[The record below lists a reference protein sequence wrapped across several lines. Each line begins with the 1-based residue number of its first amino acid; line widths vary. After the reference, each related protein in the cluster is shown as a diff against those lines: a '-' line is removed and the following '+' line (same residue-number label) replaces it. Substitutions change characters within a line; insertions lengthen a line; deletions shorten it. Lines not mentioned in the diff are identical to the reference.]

1 MTRAKICL
9 IAVLL
14 ISIGIVVSA
23 CGSSVRYTVA
33 SNPEIKQQHT
43 GPPPHA
49 PAHGYRHKHPDG
61 EELVYKSNI
70 GVYVVVGYPDYYFH
84 KDKYYRLND
93 GSWEVSFNMKR
104 KWAPVSDKKLPS
116 GLRNKKVCKNNKK
129 NK

>member
-1 MTRAKICL
+1 MTRTKNCL
-9 IAVLL
+9 IAALL
-14 ISIGIVVSA
+14 ISTGIAISA
-23 CGSSVRYTVA
+23 CGSSVHHTQTA
-33 SNPEIKQQHT
+33 DLEINEKHT

-61 EELVYKSNI
+61 RELVYKSEI

-93 GSWEVSFNMKR
+93 GSWEVSFNVK
-104 KWAPVSDKKLPS
+104 KDWAPVSDKKLPH
-116 GLRNKKVCKNNKK
+116 GLRNKKVCKK